1 MVRDTDADWNVI
13 ATHQPYF
20 GVLANERYLAE
31 NLTPDAI
38 EAFYESGQA
47 DIDHVMRVLAR
58 VTGGEVAP
66 RRGLDFGCGTG
77 RLTFAMAKYAG
88 EVVGVDV
95 AEGML
100 RIARERALAQ
110 KVGNIELRTTLPT
123 EPVDWIN
130 SLIVFQHI
138 PPPRGYAMLAELVEL
153 LAPGGLVS
161 VQLTFFR
168 DDRHIAEIT
177 RDLADYRYDGTTVEL
192 LSHAGSPA
200 GGMSMY
206 DYDLNR
212 VLRTLF
218 LGGIESV
225 TTEHTDH
232 GGSHGAWFYGRKNA

>member
-1 MVRDTDADWNVI
+1 MVRDTDADWNLI

-31 NLTPDAI
+31 NLTPQAI
-38 EAFYESGQA
+38 DEFYESGQA
-47 DIDHVMRVLAR
+47 DIDHVIAILERVS
-58 VTGGEVAP
+58 GGEVAP
-66 RRGLDFGCGTG
+66 PRALDFGCGAG
-77 RLTFAMAKYAG
+77 RLTLAMAKHAQW
-88 EVVGVDV
+88 VVGVDV

-100 RIARERALAQ
+100 RVAREQAAAR
-110 KVGNIELRTTLPT
+110 KVGNVELRTALPT
-123 EPVDWIN
+123 DQVDWIN

-138 PPPRGYAMLAELVEL
+138 PPPRGYAILADLVEL
-153 LAPGGLVS
+153 LAPGGFIS

-232 GGSHGAWFYGRKNA
+232 GGCHGAWFYGRKDA

>member
-1 MVRDTDADWNVI
+1 MVRDTDTDWKLI

-31 NLTPDAI
+31 NLTPQAI
-38 EAFYESGQA
+38 DEFYESGRA
-47 DIDHVMRVLAR
+47 DIDHVIGVLER
-58 VTGGEVAP
+58 VTGDHVAP
-66 RRGLDFGCGTG
+66 RRALDFGCGAG
-77 RLTFAMAKYAG
+77 RLTLAMAKYAKQ
-88 EVVGVDV
+88 VVGVDV

-100 RIARERALAQ
+100 RVAREQAAAR
-110 KVGNIELRTTLPT
+110 KVDNVELRTTLPS
-123 EPVDWIN
+123 EQVDWVN

-138 PPPRGYAMLAELVEL
+138 PPQRGYAILADLVAL
-153 LAPGGLVS
+153 LAPGGFIS

-192 LSHAGSPA
+192 LSHAGSEA

-225 TTEHTDH
+225 VTEHTDH
-232 GGSHGAWFYGRKNA
+232 GGCHGAWFYGRKNA